1 VKHDVQYAGFWL
13 RLAAAL
19 IDLFLLGAFTGLVH
33 FVVFLE
39 SPFNLSMAD
48 GQFHVISNKG
58 WFENILVAV
67 ISIGMWIRYL
77 GTPGK
82 LLLGCHVLDART
94 RQPLSFKQAALRY
107 VAYLVSFVPLCLG
120 FFWIGFDRHK
130 QGFHDKIAKTVVL
143 VESGVETDDESD
155 KSLEQLMKEAE

>member
-1 VKHDVQYAGFWL
+1 MKHDVQYAGFWL

-39 SPFNLSMAD
+39 SPFNLR
-48 GQFHVISNKG
+48 G
-58 WFENILVAV
+58 WFDIILVAV

-155 KSLEQLMKEAE
+155 KSLEQLMKEAQ

>member
-1 VKHDVQYAGFWL
+1 MASTVHYAGFWV

-19 IDLFLLGAFTGLVH
+19 IDLFLLGAFTGLIH

-39 SPFNLSMAD
+39 SPFNLGVQD
-48 GQFHVISNKG
+48 GHFHVISNKD
-58 WFENILVAV
+58 WFDQTLVAV
-67 ISIGMWIRYL
+67 ISIIMWVRYL

-94 RQPLSFKQAALRY
+94 LKPVTYKQSLLRY
-107 VAYLVSFVPLCLG
+107 VGYIVSFVPFGLG
-120 FFWIGFDRHK
+120 FVWIAWDARK

-143 VESGVETDDESD
+143 WESGVETDDEAD